1 MAMSRVAATIP
12 FDEIVAGASVRFCV
26 IDGVQYLSIRDLI
39 KCVCGMTG
47 KRACQVWDRIAQNT
61 KDEVSSFCGIFQFPG
76 QRQSSQPV
84 ITFVGALKLIM
95 FLPGEAAK
103 QHRSVMADILRR
115 YFAGDMSLFDELANN
130 ARSDSPMA
138 QMARESLAGEG
149 GTGQIKDGPR
159 KRKREEVELFKM
171 EAEAKLKE
179 AEAKCAV
186 WSGLRGMVDS
196 LTAIYAN
203 KDMDDDT
210 KERLKEQM
218 LESFATK
225 KGPDTPV
232 KAVIEYEPTPDSH
245 ESLFEV
251 VTVLSICREMGLV
264 LDEKELL
271 RVDTELHKDFMRK
284 YGKEAKERRMRLN
297 GRDVYVHTYF
307 AQDRQMIKEAIR
319 EWQDLY

>member
-1 MAMSRVAATIP
+1 MAMARVAATIP

-39 KCVCGMTG
+39 KCVCGKSG
-47 KRACQVWDRIAQNT
+47 KRASEAWDRIAQST
-61 KDEVSSFCGIFQFPG
+61 KDEVSAFCGIYQFPG

-84 ITFVGALKLIM
+84 ITFVGALRLIM

-103 QHRSVMADILRR
+103 QHRSVMVDILRR

-138 QMARESLAGEG
+138 QLARESLAGEG

-171 EAEAKLKE
+171 EAEAK
-179 AEAKCAV
+179 CAV
-186 WSGLRGMVDS
+186 WDRQLAIVNS
-196 LTAIYAN
+196 LTALYAN

-210 KERLKEQM
+210 KDMLKQKM
-218 LESFATK
+218 LDSFVPSKDGAGK
-225 KGPDTPV
+225 QEAKRVKPDEDDWQDTTTV
-232 KAVIEYEPTPDSH
+232 IQVSCEMGVILDDKAVARIDRVVHQDFVREYGRMAE
-245 ESLFEV
+245 
-251 VTVLSICREMGLV
+251 
-264 LDEKELL
+264 
-271 RVDTELHKDFMRK
+271 
-284 YGKEAKERRMRLN
+284 ERRMRLN

-307 AQDRQMIKEAIR
+307 ARDRRMIEEAIR